1 MAGELRDFDPDK
13 VTIHWVLPASAGFD
27 GGTIP
32 LHVGLIDGP
41 GAISDA
47 QDKPRATRRTDR
59 QGNQVRNKSKS
70 RAGQLTLTY
79 QAESQTCAV
88 LTGLIQAED
97 SDLFSNI
104 GAIVVRNLN
113 GDELVTYAGCA
124 IDGEPNVS
132 FGDTNAD
139 RAYVFGYAKR
149 KLIATGLP
157 AVGG

>member
-1 MAGELRDFDPDK
+1 MAGELRDYDPDK
-13 VTIHWVLPASAGFD
+13 VTVSWILPTGAVQ
-27 GGTIP
+27 

-47 QDKPRATRRTDR
+47 QDKPRAARRTDR

-79 QAESQTCAV
+79 QAEAQVCAV
-88 LTGLIQAED
+88 LTGIIQGED
-97 SDLFSNI
+97 STGISAI
-104 GAIVVRNLN
+104 GPIIVRNLN

-124 IDGEPNVS
+124 IDVEPNVS
-132 FGDTNAD
+132 FGDSNAD
-139 RAYVFGYAKR
+139 RAYGFGYSKR